1 MGWEW
6 VGWPGAVVVA
16 YLVGSFPFAYLA
28 GRLFKVT
35 DIREKGDRNPG
46 AANVYHSIGPKV
58 GLVVGAVD
66 ICKGAV
72 AVLVARVLTANAGI
86 EMLAGVLVVAG
97 HNWPVFAQF
106 RGGRGAAST
115 VGVLIAL
122 IPMAALPISLAA
134 AILWPFNK
142 SMTRSIGLIMIPM
155 PLVAWL
161 TGASY
166 TVVAYSVCLPVGVGI
181 RHYLTSR
188 NPPLVEDDQMGAQSA
203 DGQALLRG

>member
-1 MGWEW
+1 M
-6 VGWPGAVVVA
+6 A
-16 YLVGSFPFAYLA
+16 YLVGSIPSAYLA
-28 GRLFKVT
+28 GRLLKGT

-46 AANVYHSIGPKV
+46 AANVYHSIGTKV

-66 ICKGAV
+66 MCKGAV
-72 AVLVARVLTANAGI
+72 AVLAARVLTANAGV
-86 EMLAGVLVVAG
+86 EMLAGVLVVSG
-97 HNWPVFAQF
+97 HNWPVFSQF

-134 AILWPFNK
+134 AIIWPFNK

-166 TVVAYSVCLPVGVGI
+166 TAVAYSVCLPVGVGV
-181 RHYLTSR
+181 RHYLTTR
-188 NPPLVEDDQMGAQSA
+188 NLPLPEDDQLGSQQVEV
-203 DGQALLRG
+203 QALPRG